1 MKKSTHTAVLA
12 LIVALCMGCPTAARE
27 DGHHAQDRHA
37 RPDAELQ
44 QIAKLIE
51 ANASSQAEQ
60 RLKTYLSTHADS
72 VDGRLLYAGLLYSQ
86 ARYFACIDQC
96 RKIVTADAQS
106 AEAWHHLG
114 NAYQQV
120 HKPENALA
128 AYKKYVSLSADTQ
141 PQYQT
146 LINLLEE
153 QVKDRHATIAREAN
167 TDNYLNAVTEN
178 GLFRWSHTN
187 PITVF
192 INSGDAVPSFRPEF
206 EEALRQAFEDWS
218 EATDHKFAFAVQ
230 EQESKPDITV
240 TWTNDLHAPE
250 FTAEAGDCRLSAG
263 PDGLTSAK
271 IRLLTVDPF
280 KEAPLGKEAL
290 HAVCLHEI
298 GHALGLQGHSGN
310 ESDIMFPILKEDS
323 VSPRDRQT
331 LFALYSPDL
340 KVSSQLRTVDA
351 YGRQLP
357 KPQLAQR
364 YVMDGSSACVGGD
377 FKNGRE
383 LLEKALQLDPSNQL
397 ARSNLAVCANNLAI
411 VQGTPPEE
419 SIRLLYEALY
429 WQPDYETASSNL
441 LSLFPNREHPKS
453 FAEHVKAA
461 EERAGSG
468 DMRGAVV
475 EYRLALQAKADPGIQ
490 NKINQYEH
498 QLASGGK

>member
-1 MKKSTHTAVLA
+1 MTLLA
-12 LIVALCMGCPTAARE
+12 LIFALCMGCPTAARE
-27 DGHHAQDRHA
+27 DGHQAPDRHPSA
-37 RPDAELQ
+37 DAELQ

-51 ANASSQAEQ
+51 ANSSSQAEE
-60 RLKTYLSTHADS
+60 RLKTYLSMHPDS
-72 VDGRLLYAGLLYSQ
+72 VDGRLQYAGLLYGQ

-96 RKIVTADAQS
+96 RKVVAADSHA

-120 HKPENALA
+120 HKPENALD
-128 AYKKYVSLSADTQ
+128 AYQKYLALSTTAQ

-146 LINLLEE
+146 LINLLAE
-153 QVKDRHATIAREAN
+153 QVKDKQTTIAQESK
-167 TDNYLNAVTEN
+167 TDNYLNAVTEH
-178 GLFRWSHTN
+178 GLFRWSHTS

-192 INSGDAVPSFRPEF
+192 INPGDNIPSYRPEF
-206 EEALRQAFEDWS
+206 EEALRQAFEDWC
-218 EATDHKFAFAVQ
+218 EATDHKFAFTIQ
-230 EQESKPDITV
+230 EQENKPDITV

-263 PDGLTSAK
+263 PNGLDSAK

-298 GHALGLQGHSGN
+298 GHALGLQGHSGA
-310 ESDIMFPILKEDS
+310 ESDIMFPILREDS

-340 KVSSQLRTVDA
+340 KISSQLRAIDA

-364 YVMDGSSACVGGD
+364 YVMDGSTACVGGD
-377 FKNGRE
+377 FKNGKE
-383 LLEKALQLDPSNQL
+383 LLEKALQLEPSNQL

-411 VQGTPPEE
+411 AEGTTPED
-419 SIRLLYEALY
+419 SLRLLYEALY
-429 WQPDYETASSNL
+429 WQPDYAMAKSNL
-441 LSLFPNREHPKS
+441 VSLFPNREQPKS
-453 FAEHVKAA
+453 FADHVKAA
-461 EERAGSG
+461 EERAHSG

-475 EYRLALQAKADPGIQ
+475 EYRLALQTKTDPSIQ
-490 NKINQYEH
+490 NKISQCEH